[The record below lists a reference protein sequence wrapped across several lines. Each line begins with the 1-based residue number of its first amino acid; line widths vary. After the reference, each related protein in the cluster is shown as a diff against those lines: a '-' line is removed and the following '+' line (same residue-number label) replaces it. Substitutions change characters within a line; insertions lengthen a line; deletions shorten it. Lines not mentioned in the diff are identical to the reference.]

1 MPPIFSTLTRWAALA
16 ALVGLTGCSLPR
28 MIDSDVQTFAGAALP
43 VSNADFRFERLPSQ
57 QQDLGL
63 RDTLESMA
71 QDALERVG
79 LNRNDTSGRYLV
91 TVGLGVDSVRN
102 PHYRPPRPRLVRG
115 SDGRLYEEWPMTPDI
130 EVPWFRHRV
139 SLTLRDSSTSQ
150 VAYETTAVFDG
161 PWRDTLNLV
170 PPMLEAAL
178 KDYPTPGKRRVV
190 VELPPPGK
198 ENP

>member
-1 MPPIFSTLTRWAALA
+1 MPHLFHTLARWVALA

-28 MIDSDVQTFAGAALP
+28 MIDSDVQSFAGAALP

-57 QQDLGL
+57 QQNLGFQ
-63 RDTLESMA
+63 DTLESMA
-71 QDALERVG
+71 QEALERVG
-79 LNRNDTSGRYLV
+79 LNRNDTSGRYLAQ
-91 TVGLGVDSVRN
+91 VGLGVDNIRN

-115 SDGRLYEEWPMTPDI
+115 ADGKLYEEWPVMPDI

-139 SLTLRDSSTSQ
+139 HLTLRDSTTSQ
-150 VAYETTAVFDG
+150 VAFETTAIFDG

-178 KDYPTPGKRRVV
+178 KDYPNPGNRRVV
-190 VELPPPGK
+190 VELPAPGK